1 LDFAAVLFFISVVT
15 AAQAAPHAQEEAQAA
30 QSLGV
35 LRTALAA
42 QEAANAD
49 RAARSAASAASLLT
63 LQARPACD
71 VCCCDQVDSRATGC
85 RGFLQAR
92 LADMGRQREAARQ
105 GLAEKQAAASAA
117 ARRVVAA
124 DGSAPVLLAKA
135 RPAGLGHALQCGRL
149 RSLLCYMG
157 CGPWLHDA
165 HHLPALCSCLL
176 LREHVKHWQL
186 P

>member
-1 LDFAAVLFFISVVT
+1 VLFFISVVT

-49 RAARSAASAASLLT
+49 RAARSAASAASLST
-63 LQARPACD
+63 LQARPACSD
-71 VCCCDQVDSRATGC
+71 ICCCDQADSRARGC